1 MRLLFLVAAA
11 GTLSSILH
19 LTLGKITVGINLSG
33 LEEGSKIP
41 GRP

>member
-1 MRLLFLVAAA
+1 MRVLFLVAAA
-11 GTLSSILH
+11 GSLCATLQVA
-19 LTLGKITVGINLSG
+19 LGKITVGINLSG

>member
-1 MRLLFLVAAA
+1 MRLLFVVAA
-11 GTLSSILH
+11 GILCAM
-19 LTLGKITVGINLSG
+19 LQGTLGKITVGINLSG

>member
-1 MRLLFLVAAA
+1 MRLIFLVAAA
-11 GTLSSILH
+11 VGLCAMLQGA
-19 LTLGKITVGINLSG
+19 LGKITVGINLSG